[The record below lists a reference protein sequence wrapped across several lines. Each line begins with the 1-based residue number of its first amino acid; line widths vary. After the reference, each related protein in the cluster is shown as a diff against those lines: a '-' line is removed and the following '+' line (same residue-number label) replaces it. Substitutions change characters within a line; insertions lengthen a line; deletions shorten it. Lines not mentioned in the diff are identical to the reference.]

1 VSEER
6 VYTASGYFDKNMTT
20 NHWIRSGSYFQ
31 SNRSG
36 SETSDRNWL
45 VVSATMKNMSSSVG
59 MIIPNIW
66 NVIKFMFQTT
76 NQEASFFQL
85 FVAPMLLLFFW
96 KVCAFFRPNRS
107 SFEHKSWSRLTRT
120 MIGPFELFLWWK
132 VLASDI
138 YMYSIYI
145 YINIWANSYIDPS
158 VTSLAS
164 WLGLY
169 PAIHLVSEQPMQSP
183 LETWLIL
190 LLLNCEGYPMFCE
203 WN

>member
-76 NQEASFFQL
+76 NQETSFFQL
-85 FVAPMLLLFFW
+85 FVAPMLLLFFES
-96 KVCAFFRPNRS
+96 VCILSTKLFFLRTQIMKPIDKDHDWPIWAVS
-107 SFEHKSWSRLTRT
+107 LMKSPGIW
-120 MIGPFELFLWWK
+120 
-132 VLASDI
+132 
-138 YMYSIYI
+138 YIYI
-145 YINIWANSYIDPS
+145 YIYIFIYGQI
-158 VTSLAS
+158 VILT
-164 WLGLY
+164 
-169 PAIHLVSEQPMQSP
+169 P
-183 LETWLIL
+183 LWPHWHH
-190 LLLNCEGYPMFCE
+190 G
-203 WN
+203 